1 MPNLIFTVMP
11 AGVGLLY
18 DLLSCLVK
26 FDENIS
32 LEAYNDHVRNGLYHE
47 SLQTDPVVLHF

>member
-1 MPNLIFTVMP
+1 MSLLSFTLLP
-11 AGVGLLY
+11 SGVGQFH

-32 LEAYNDHVRNGLYHE
+32 LEASSNSVRL
-47 SLQTDPVVLHF
+47 V

>member
-1 MPNLIFTVMP
+1 MPSLSFTVLP
-11 AGVGLLY
+11 GGVGQIH

-32 LEAYNDHVRNGLYHE
+32 LEASPSSVRLSVAIFL
-47 SLQTDPVVLHF
+47 SLRSCS

>member
-1 MPNLIFTVMP
+1 MPTLAFTVMP
-11 AGVGLLY
+11 AGVGQLY

-32 LEAYNDHVRNGLYHE
+32 LEAYNDHVRNDLYHE
-47 SLQTDPVVLHF
+47 SVETDSLVFCF